1 MSNKI
6 YLKSDKADWVHKQ
19 QSLEIKSNFENIVIK
34 KKIVPFID
42 FNKKIHFLDVFDFLK
57 NKYLAPFN
65 NFSLSYYHGYP
76 NSLDKNLQNKFIKI
90 NNAKN
95 LFKKIHVTHEKM
107 KIFFLESGI
116 SESKIIKL
124 PICID
129 DKYFKNI
136 LSKTTL
142 RKKYNI
148 PQSAFVIG
156 SFQKDGNGW
165 GKGNEMKLVKGPDI
179 FLNVLK
185 ILSSKIDN
193 LFIVLSG
200 PSRGYV
206 VKNLKK
212 LNIKFIH
219 IQNLKYDEIINLYN
233 ALDLYLITSREE
245 GGPRSFMESL
255 ATRTP
260 FVSTPVGMIQDYLNN
275 LSFVSKN
282 FNEEELADLCLK
294 VYSLSDEDLYNYKK
308 AIYKMSFNFTYKNNS
323 ILWKKL
329 LYN

>member
-1 MSNKI
+1 MSNKF

-19 QSLEIKSNFENIVIK
+19 QSLEIKSNFDNIIIK
-34 KKIVPFID
+34 KNIIPFID

-57 NKYLAPFN
+57 NKYIAPFN
-65 NFSLSYYHGYP
+65 HFSVSYYHGYP
-76 NSLDKNLQNKFIKI
+76 NSLDINLQKKFIKI
-90 NNAKN
+90 NKAQN
-95 LFKKIHVTHEKM
+95 LIKKIHVSHEKM

-116 SESKIIKL
+116 SENKIIKL

-129 DKYFKNI
+129 DNYFKNI
-136 LSKTTL
+136 LNKTDL
-142 RKKYNI
+142 RKKFNI

-165 GKGNEMKLVKGPDI
+165 GEGNEMKLIKGPDI
-179 FLNVLK
+179 LINVLK

-193 LFIVLSG
+193 LFVVLSG

-206 VKNLKK
+206 MQNLKK
-212 LNIKFIH
+212 FNIKFIH
-219 IQNLKYDEIINLYN
+219 IQNLKYREIISLYS

-255 ATRTP
+255 ATKTP
-260 FVSTPVGMIQDYLNN
+260 LVATPVGMIQDYINN
-275 LSFVSKN
+275 LSFISKN
-282 FNEEELADLCLK
+282 FNAEELANLCLD
-294 VYSLSDEDLYNYKK
+294 VYSLSDEDLQSYKRK
-308 AIYKMSFNFTYKNNS
+308 SYKMSSNFTYKNNV